1 MMTKIRG
8 WRGMLLVAVSV
19 CCALSFSFA
28 EGAKK
33 VAVKPDLPKVLVIG
47 DSISL
52 GYFSR
57 VRVLLKGKAVVRHN
71 AGNAGPTMLGIANI
85 ERWLGNT
92 KWDVIH
98 FNWGLWDMYG
108 WSYVNVERTPELYE
122 KRLEQLVSRLEKTGA
137 KLIWGTTTPVCTEAE
152 WTMQRKYKKDVLITP
167 ELEKKYH
174 DAAMRVM
181 KKHHIQVDDLYGCIK
196 PDYAK
201 YTLGPKNVHYNK
213 GGYNLLGKQV
223 AKTIEATL
231 KEMKD
236 SASSN

>member
-1 MMTKIRG
+1 MVKNRR
-8 WRGMLLVAVSV
+8 WQSVLLVAVSV

-28 EGAKK
+28 EGVKK
-33 VAVKPDLPKVLVIG
+33 AAVKPELPKVLVIG

-52 GYFSR
+52 GYFAR
-57 VRVLLKGKAVVRHN
+57 VRVLLKGKAVVKHN
-71 AGNAGPTMLGIANI
+71 AGNAGPTMRGIANI

-108 WSYVNVERTPELYE
+108 WNYVDVERTPELYE

-137 KLIWGTTTPVCTEAE
+137 KLIWGTTTPVCTAE
-152 WTMQRKYKKDVLITP
+152 ECTMKRVYKKDVIISP

-181 KKHHIQVDDLYGCIK
+181 KKHHIQIDDLYSCIK

-201 YTLGPKNVHYNK
+201 YTLGPPNVHYNK
-213 GGYNLLGKQV
+213 DGYSLLGRQV
-223 AKTIEATL
+223 AKTIETVL